1 MSERLKRTPEPELMD
16 ERAQAEA
23 YAEADFAE
31 PHQHCVDTCMQLHG
45 TLTGHVL
52 DLGCGPGDVLSRY
65 AVANP
70 QAEFTGVDG
79 APVMLELARQTV
91 DGRGVGARVRLEKH
105 YLPSVTLAERH
116 YDAVISNSLLH
127 HLADPS
133 ALWKTIA
140 STGRSG
146 APVFVM
152 DLMRPDSADDV
163 EALVAKYAVGA
174 PDVLVRDFRASLHAA
189 YRVEEVQQQ
198 IASAGLQLEV
208 KMLSDRH
215 LAAFGRLA

>member
-1 MSERLKRTPEPELMD
+1 MLNSLDRQSMD
-16 ERAQAEA
+16 EA
-23 YAEADFAE
+23 
-31 PHQHCVDTCMQLHG
+31 L
-45 TLTGHVL
+45 
-52 DLGCGPGDVLSRY
+52 
-65 AVANP
+65 
-70 QAEFTGVDG
+70 
-79 APVMLELARQTV
+79 
-91 DGRGVGARVRLEKH
+91 ARVRLEKH

-215 LAAFGRLA
+215 LAAFGRLPSWPECLPEM